1 MFQEGNYNVL
11 EFNPPTQ
18 GMNRNIAPQ
27 MLPEDFASALEN
39 ILPTPIGSATVRYGT
54 RLMAG
59 MMNLPPDASI
69 MESFPFAKANS
80 ESQIVLYVQTFVQDS
95 NASNFIVLN
104 LSSFSFET
112 ENPDQFNTDTPVK
125 VSYQH
130 NGESTLYSNIV
141 TKAVTDKTVTITVED
156 NSFPK
161 DDVTIT
167 AVFFSTAS
175 LYVYDLK
182 TQTLGNPIR
191 EKLSVGCVPRSVT
204 FLNTLLICNGVDKV
218 LSWDGKNLEEVV
230 DFVKETTVDTF
241 TKSNDKSFSVKLIP
255 EQMVNFNIEKYKKQN
270 QIHLTT
276 KGKTTTTIVTD
287 VVRTQ
292 DNLVIFTTA
301 DVLPVFDPPLELFYR
316 DWPPAFS
323 FMMVAHSRLWALG
336 AGAVG
341 LNYRTPG
348 NALVVYFTYTKKT
361 ITKWFDQ
368 NLKAVPFIDLSE
380 HHGSPDNLEAIAY
393 LNGLMAFIGRNKTQ
407 VWTGSEPRGVP
418 DNPNKLTFEFSSIMP
433 VGIAHGNLIVE
444 TPNDIYFV
452 SQNGVLSFGTLNV
465 AKQFAASSNDAVDPL
480 VREYVTSIATSNQAY
495 RACRAFKYKSFCG
508 FKIGLN
514 KVLVSLYSTNLYAW
528 SLFSGDFAK
537 ATSFLATNVL
547 YLMIGNN
554 IFQYADVLPVYG
566 DNNGKD
572 LINFLWSLPVV
583 HLKGKRFANK
593 RYEINCDYPSSFV
606 ITPNQQISIIID
618 GDLSKTFI
626 LQDIYNLQYK
636 GDSLAEIPFI
646 NYDDIGKDPNEPDYK
661 ALGLRLDNPY
671 TYLKG
676 RLKFLSSSFTV
687 NLVGATKSGP
697 LHINKIRLFGIAE
710 R

>member
-1 MFQEGNYNVL
+1 VFQEGNYNVL

-27 MLPEDFASALEN
+27 MLPEGFASALEN

-59 MMNLPPDASI
+59 MNLPPDASI
-69 MESFPFAKANS
+69 MEAFPFAKANG
-80 ESQIVLYVQTFVQDS
+80 ESQIVLYVQTFARDMSIDQQAMVTP
-95 NASNFIVLN
+95 N
-104 LSSFSFET
+104 SFRFQT
-112 ENPDQFNTDTPVK
+112 NQPYQFNTDTPVK
-125 VSYQH
+125 VSYTH

-141 TKAVTDKTVTITVED
+141 TKAVAGQTVTITVED
-156 NSFPK
+156 NSFPN
-161 DDVTIT
+161 DGVTIT

-182 TQTLGNPIR
+182 TQTLSNLIR
-191 EKLSVGCVPRSVT
+191 KNLSVGCVPRSVT

-218 LSWDGKNLEEVV
+218 LSWNGEHLEEVV
-230 DFVKETTVDTF
+230 DFVKETTVNNFNRVDDTHF
-241 TKSNDKSFSVKLIP
+241 TIDLIP
-255 EQMVNFNIEKYKKQN
+255 AQAANFNIEKYQPQN
-270 QIHLTT
+270 KIQLKIQ
-276 KGKTTTTIVTD
+276 GTTTTYTVANVEINQNNVVT
-287 VVRTQ
+287 
-292 DNLVIFTTA
+292 LTTA
-301 DVLPVFDPPLELFYR
+301 AALPVFDHPPELFYR

-336 AGAVG
+336 VGAVG
-341 LNYRTPG
+341 LNYRDPDQ
-348 NALVVYFTYTKKT
+348 ALRVYFSYKPATVTNWFNEVTKT
-361 ITKWFDQ
+361 
-368 NLKAVPFIDLSE
+368 VPSLDLSIS
-380 HHGSPDNLEAIAY
+380 HGSPDNLEAIAY
-393 LNGLMAFIGRNKTQ
+393 LNGLMAFIGRHKTQ
-407 VWTGSEPRGVP
+407 VWTGSQPLKAEVDPEKP
-418 DNPNKLTFEFSSIMP
+418 KFEFSCILP
-433 VGIAHGNLIVE
+433 VGIAHGNLVVE

-480 VREYVTSIATSNQAY
+480 VREYVTSTATSNQAY
-495 RACRAFKYKSFCG
+495 RACRAFKYQSFCG

-537 ATSFLATNVL
+537 ATSFLATNAL
-547 YLMIGNN
+547 YLMIGNK

-566 DNNGKD
+566 DNDGKD

-618 GDLSKTFI
+618 GDLSKTFM
-626 LQDIYNLQYK
+626 LQDIYSLQFK
-636 GDSLAEIPFI
+636 GDSLAQIPLFDSGI
-646 NYDDIGKDPNEPDYK
+646 LVEDPN
-661 ALGLRLDNPY
+661 ALGFRLDKPY
-671 TYLKG
+671 AFLKG

-687 NLVGATKSGP
+687 NLVGTTLSGP
-697 LHINKIRLFGIAE
+697 IHINKIRLFGIAE

>member
-1 MFQEGNYNVL
+1 M
-11 EFNPPTQ
+11 
-18 GMNRNIAPQ
+18 
-27 MLPEDFASALEN
+27 
-39 ILPTPIGSATVRYGT
+39 
-54 RLMAG
+54 
-59 MMNLPPDASI
+59 
-69 MESFPFAKANS
+69 
-80 ESQIVLYVQTFVQDS
+80 
-95 NASNFIVLN
+95 
-104 LSSFSFET
+104 
-112 ENPDQFNTDTPVK
+112 
-125 VSYQH
+125 
-130 NGESTLYSNIV
+130 
-141 TKAVTDKTVTITVED
+141 
-156 NSFPK
+156 
-161 DDVTIT
+161 
-167 AVFFSTAS
+167 
-175 LYVYDLK
+175 
-182 TQTLGNPIR
+182 
-191 EKLSVGCVPRSVT
+191 
-204 FLNTLLICNGVDKV
+204 DKV

-292 DNLVIFTTA
+292 DNLVTFTTA

-514 KVLVSLYSTNLYAW
+514 KVLGFSAVFISYGAIFGGLGNQLASSEDVISRFLGVVTIFLGFVFLGRFPFAPTFRPAIKTTGGLIGAPILGFLFGVGWTPCIGPALGAVEALAFQESSAVRGAILSLSYCFGLG
-528 SLFSGDFAK
+528 LPFILSGV
-537 ATSFLATNVL
+537 FLDRSQRLRA
-547 YLMIGNN
+547 YLVKRG
-554 IFQYADVLPVYG
+554 
-566 DNNGKD
+566 D
-572 LINFLWSLPVV
+572 LISKIGGVFLIVIGILEVTGYWGELMNSIRAVVSDFVPVM
-583 HLKGKRFANK
+583 
-593 RYEINCDYPSSFV
+593 
-606 ITPNQQISIIID
+606 
-618 GDLSKTFI
+618 
-626 LQDIYNLQYK
+626 
-636 GDSLAEIPFI
+636 
-646 NYDDIGKDPNEPDYK
+646 
-661 ALGLRLDNPY
+661 
-671 TYLKG
+671 
-676 RLKFLSSSFTV
+676 
-687 NLVGATKSGP
+687 
-697 LHINKIRLFGIAE
+697 
-710 R
+710 